1 MGVTLC
7 VHGMGI
13 PPYPDTV
20 CDIQSGLSRFALL
33 HGLHSTPS
41 SPASAPPAAT
51 GVMWSAVR
59 SVLGWGGRLQP
70 GHQSPLMV
78 RCAATTA
85 RRRTVSRLVPRR
97 VCRGQR
103 EPELR
108 VPHSRQGRLAIHA
121 TGVDHESPS
130 STRIR
135 GLRIVPRVKERHP
148 CRMR

>member
-1 MGVTLC
+1 MGVTPC
-7 VHGMGI
+7 VHGTDV

-33 HGLHSTPS
+33 HDLHSTPS

-59 SVLGWGGRLQP
+59 SVLGWGGRLHP

-85 RRRTVSRLVPRR
+85 RRRAVSRLVPRR

-108 VPHSRQGRLAIHA
+108 VPHSRQGRLATHA
-121 TGVDHESPS
+121 TGVGHESPQFNE
-130 STRIR
+130 TP
-135 GLRIVPRVKERHP
+135 GGYG
-148 CRMR
+148 